1 MKFASKWEE
10 QYRNMLEAKYRV
22 GEILAYEYESIT
34 FRLAPKTTYTPDFL
48 VVLPNGKIQIH
59 EVKGFAREDAIIK
72 FKVAAQQNPWFEF
85 IMVKKSKTEGW
96 VEMLHFNS
104 TYPNTEII
112 SVTDHHNKKK
122 DSNPKQIIVKKKLT
136 YAEMLKKPD
145 YAVVMKMKPEELKKL
160 RLKLGESILG
170 MAMRVGLPT
179 KEDWERL
186 EAGQHKLYYQRH
198 IEAIMRM
205 IK

>member
-104 TYPNTEII
+104 TYPQTEII
-112 SVTDHHNKKK
+112 SVTDHHPQKK
-122 DSNPKQIIVKKKLT
+122 DSKQKQVIAKKKLT

-205 IK
+205 MK

>member
-1 MKFASKWEE
+1 MKFASRWEE
-10 QYRNMLEAKYRV
+10 QYNNMLELKYRAS
-22 GEILAYEYESIT
+22 EILAYEYESIT

-48 VVLPNGKIQIH
+48 VVLPDGKVQIH

-104 TYPNTEII
+104 TYPQTEII
-112 SVTDHHNKKK
+112 SVTDHHPQKK
-122 DSNPKQIIVKKKLT
+122 DSKPKQVIAKKKLT

-186 EAGQHKLYYQRH
+186 ENGSHKLYYQRH

-205 IK
+205 MK

>member
-10 QYRNMLEAKYRV
+10 QYRNMLELKYRAC
-22 GEILAYEYESIT
+22 EILAYEYESIT

-96 VEMLHFNS
+96 VEMLHFNR
-104 TYPNTEII
+104 TYPQTEII
-112 SVTDHHNKKK
+112 SVTDHHPQKK
-122 DSNPKQIIVKKKLT
+122 DSKQKQVIAKKKLT

-160 RLKLGESILG
+160 RLKLGESVLG

-186 EAGQHKLYYQRH
+186 EKGQHKLYYQRH

-205 IK
+205 MK

>member
-10 QYRNMLEAKYRV
+10 QYRNMLELKYRA
-22 GEILAYEYESIT
+22 GEILAYAYESIT

-48 VVLPNGKIQIH
+48 VVLPDGKVQIH

-104 TYPNTEII
+104 TYPQTEII
-112 SVTDHHNKKK
+112 SVTDHHPQKK
-122 DSNPKQIIVKKKLT
+122 DSKQFLLYSPLNQGLKHVLLT
-136 YAEMLKKPD
+136 ANILHIRVFTLQSIKSRIETAEQ
-145 YAVVMKMKPEELKKL
+145 
-160 RLKLGESILG
+160 GI
-170 MAMRVGLPT
+170 
-179 KEDWERL
+179 
-186 EAGQHKLYYQRH
+186 
-198 IEAIMRM
+198 
-205 IK
+205 

>member
-48 VVLPNGKIQIH
+48 VVLPDGKVQIH
-59 EVKGFAREDAIIK
+59 EVKGFAREDAIVK

-112 SVTDHHNKKK
+112 SVTDHHPQKK
-122 DSNPKQIIVKKKLT
+122 DSKQKQVIAKKKLT

-205 IK
+205 MK

>member
-10 QYRNMLEAKYRV
+10 QYRNMLELKYRAC
-22 GEILAYEYESIT
+22 EILAYEYESIT
-34 FRLAPKTTYTPDFL
+34 FRLAPKTTYTPDFM
-48 VVLPNGKIQIH
+48 VVLPDGKVQIH

-85 IMVKKSKTEGW
+85 IMVKKSKNEGW
-96 VEMLHFNS
+96 VEMLHFNR
-104 TYPNTEII
+104 TYPQTEII
-112 SVTDHHNKKK
+112 SVTDHHPQKK
-122 DSNPKQIIVKKKLT
+122 DSKQKQVIAKKKLT

-160 RLKLGESILG
+160 RLKLGESVLG
-170 MAMRVGLPT
+170 MATRVGLPT

-186 EAGQHKLYYQRH
+186 EKGQHKLYYQRH

-205 IK
+205 MK

>member
-10 QYRNMLEAKYRV
+10 QYRNMLELKYRAC
-22 GEILAYEYESIT
+22 EILAYEYESIT

-59 EVKGFAREDAIIK
+59 EVKGFAREDAIVK

-104 TYPNTEII
+104 TYPQIEII
-112 SVTDHHNKKK
+112 SVTDHHPQKKGQQAK
-122 DSNPKQIIVKKKLT
+122 ASHSQEKT
-136 YAEMLKKPD
+136 YLCRNAEKTRLCGSYED
-145 YAVVMKMKPEELKKL
+145 ETRRTEE
-160 RLKLGESILG
+160 I
-170 MAMRVGLPT
+170 A
-179 KEDWERL
+179 
-186 EAGQHKLYYQRH
+186 
-198 IEAIMRM
+198 IEAW
-205 IK
+205 

>member
-104 TYPNTEII
+104 TYPQTEII

-186 EAGQHKLYYQRH
+186 EKGQHKLYYQRH

-205 IK
+205 MK

>member
-10 QYRNMLEAKYRV
+10 QYRNMLELKYRAC
-22 GEILAYEYESIT
+22 EILAYEYESIT
-34 FRLAPKTTYTPDFL
+34 FRLAPKTTYTPDFM
-48 VVLPNGKIQIH
+48 VVLPDGKVQIH

-85 IMVKKSKTEGW
+85 IMVKKSKNEGW
-96 VEMLHFNS
+96 VEMLHFNR

-112 SVTDHHNKKK
+112 SVTDHHPQKK
-122 DSNPKQIIVKKKLT
+122 DSKQKQVIAKKKLT

-145 YAVVMKMKPEELKKL
+145 YAVVMKMKPEELKRL

-186 EAGQHKLYYQRH
+186 EKGQHKLYYQRH

-205 IK
+205 MK

>member
-10 QYRNMLEAKYRV
+10 QYNSMLELKYRAC
-22 GEILAYEYESIT
+22 EILAYEYESIT

-85 IMVKKSKTEGW
+85 IMVKKSKNEGW
-96 VEMLHFNS
+96 VEMLHFNR

-112 SVTDHHNKKK
+112 SVTDHHPQKK
-122 DSNPKQIIVKKKLT
+122 DSKPKQVIAKKKLT

-160 RLKLGESILG
+160 RLKLGESVLG

-186 EAGQHKLYYQRH
+186 EKGQHKLYYQRH

-205 IK
+205 MK